1 MRKITT
7 AVTAV
12 ALSLSMLALAVPA
25 AAVSG
30 YDSAY
35 ASESAFLN
43 VAPGQTQSFQVIFVN
58 TGTTTWTR
66 GTASQVDL
74 AACLDDKV
82 TCNSQDAAE
91 SAWNS
96 GWISAVRYATTT
108 QTSVAPGSFATFSYN
123 IQAPGNAASGTYR
136 FNGDLVLSTT
146 GEKIHP
152 EGYYQ
157 DATVVGG
164 GAAAAL
170 DLSPVFQFKQI
181 GQNAVLTITTT
192 DSLAAAAPTVSWTC
206 NVVTAITIGGQQS
219 VNPALTFS
227 GTTDAAGKSTLS
239 YTRPN
244 PGTDQV
250 TCYVNSNPIARDN
263 SQVQF
268 GLATQTLS
276 VGPDTAETHAAN
288 GTDCRT
294 YTITVLDPNTGGAL
308 TTATTVTITYVEG
321 TPAGVTPA
329 SGSTFI
335 VAANTTTTTFIMCGT
350 AAATA
355 TPVGTA
361 VILTNTYTDNG
372 GTTTFQVPAA
382 STATLSPSS
391 ATNFPSSSTASA
403 QLINNSTGE
412 HRLTLAVTDQFGN
425 AIGSTQTG
433 STVYTVSA
441 TGGTVYI
448 LECGGAGTPTPPLT
462 VAAGQ
467 SVTCTTAAGTTLAN
481 EHVTIDSSTGGASA
495 TVRAT
500 YTATGGSALTSNTA
514 SKSWTTLTASA
525 EPTTGSYSGTISFV
539 EKRTCAASTAANPA
553 GWYILTVGST
563 SYLIEFNTTQTFAV
577 VGTTAN
583 CDQFRAALSVGDVVV
598 FSPAGPPPVHNMTSN
613 TP

>member
-12 ALSLSMLALAVPA
+12 ALSLSMLAMAVPA
-25 AAVSG
+25 AAVAS

-35 ASESAFLN
+35 ASESAFVN
-43 VAPGQTQSFQVIFVN
+43 IAPGQTQSFQVIFVN

-66 GTASQVDL
+66 GTGTQVDL
-74 AACLDDKV
+74 AACLDDKT
-82 TCNSQDAAE
+82 TCNSQDASEAT
-91 SAWNS
+91 WNS

-123 IQAPGNAASGTYR
+123 IQAPGSAAAGTYR

-157 DATVVGG
+157 DATVQSG
-164 GAAAAL
+164 GAAASLTLTPA
-170 DLSPVFQFKQI
+170 FQFRQI
-181 GQNAVLTITTT
+181 GQNASLAIKTL
-192 DSLAAAAPTVSWTC
+192 DSLGAAAPSVSWTC
-206 NVVTAITIGGQQS
+206 NVVTNALIGGQQS

-227 GTTDAAGKSTLS
+227 GTTDASGASTLT

-250 TCYVNSNPIARDN
+250 TCYVNSNPIARAN
-263 SQVQF
+263 AQVQF
-268 GLATQTLS
+268 GLASQTLS

-335 VAANTTTTTFIMCGT
+335 VAANTTTTTFNMCGT

-361 VILTNTYTDNG
+361 VIMGNTYTDQG

-403 QLINNSTGE
+403 QLIDNSTGE
-412 HRLTLAVTDQFGN
+412 HRITLSVTDQFGN
-425 AIGSTQTG
+425 AIGSTATG

-441 TGGTVYI
+441 TGGTVYV
-448 LECGGAGTPTPPLT
+448 LECAGAGTPTPPIT

-481 EHVTIDSSTGGASA
+481 EHITIDSSTGGASA

-500 YTATGGSALTSNTA
+500 YTPTGGSALTSNTA
-514 SKSWTTLTASA
+514 AKSWTTLTASA
-525 EPTTGSYSGTISFV
+525 EPTSGSFSGTVSFV
-539 EKRTCAASTAANPA
+539 EKRTCAGSTAANPA

-563 SYLIEFNTTQTFAV
+563 SYLIEFNTLQTFAV
-577 VGTTAN
+577 VGTAAT

-598 FSPAGPPPVHNMTSN
+598 FSPTAAPTHNMTSN
-613 TP
+613 SP